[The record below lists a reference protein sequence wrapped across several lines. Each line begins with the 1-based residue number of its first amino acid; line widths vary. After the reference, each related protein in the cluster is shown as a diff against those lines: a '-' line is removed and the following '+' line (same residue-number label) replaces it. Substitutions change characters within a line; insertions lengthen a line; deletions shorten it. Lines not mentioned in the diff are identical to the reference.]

1 MDPIRPL
8 TDLDAANFQVG
19 ETVYDETGEA
29 ASFWFFQEG
38 YWRTVVK
45 LGDNLQEAADTLRPS
60 LNVDVAHL
68 DVARRVADKF
78 NAIVRKSNGE
88 DALYIEVKSALA
100 LAACTTERLKVPR
113 HACSIGRR
121 PSRWEDLRPRVSSE
135 ATGVLDTAK
144 N

>member
-8 TDLDAANFQVG
+8 ADLDAANFQVG

-38 YWRTVVK
+38 YWKTVVK
-45 LGDNLQEAADTLRPS
+45 LGDNLEEASNTLRPS
-60 LNVDVAHL
+60 LDVDATQL

-88 DALYIEVKSALA
+88 DALYIGVKSSLA
-100 LAACTTERLKVPR
+100 LPECTTERLKVPR
-113 HACSIGRR
+113 RACSIARR

-135 ATGVLDTAK
+135 ATGSLSLAK
-144 N
+144 K